1 MGNNNFELDKK
12 LELFLNINGT
22 AFYDRLKLSTRH
34 VFNLIV
40 DLSRQIGIELL
51 GLFDL
56 KFALLMT
63 LDER

>member
-1 MGNNNFELDKK
+1 MG
-12 LELFLNINGT
+12 
-22 AFYDRLKLSTRH
+22 FYERLKLSTRL